1 MTLSAGT
8 RLGRYEIRAPLGKGG
23 MGEVYRAHDPQLG
36 RDVAL
41 KILPVDVASD
51 AERMRR
57 FAQEAKAASA
67 LNHPNILTIYE
78 VGGADPARFIAAE
91 FVDGVTL
98 RERLAAGPIEL
109 DEALDIALQ
118 AASALAAAHAAGIV
132 HRDVKPENLMIRP
145 DGWVKVLDFGL
156 AKLAPPAAELGDA
169 PTQTG
174 LATEAGVV
182 MGTARYMSPEQAC
195 GLAVDART
203 DVWSLGVVL
212 YEMIAGRLPFP
223 GTTSGEV
230 LAAVLQQ
237 PDPLPLARFTPNVP
251 PDLERFVSRALA
263 RKREERYQAMHDLAL
278 DLKGLKQRRE
288 FEREARRS
296 SSSASSAG
304 SPPASDPVGLAE
316 AAPSSRPVRR
326 RRRLSLAV
334 ATGGLA
340 AAILAGVL
348 YLRPSGSA
356 SATVESLA
364 VLPLAVAG
372 GDSDT
377 EFLSE
382 GLAENMIN
390 SLSQVPGLKVIARSS
405 AFRYQGS
412 EVDPR
417 QAGRELGV
425 HAVVTGRLAQRGERL
440 SLSIELMDVRE
451 DRHLWG
457 RQYDRPLPDLLD
469 VQHEISRD
477 IAAQL
482 RRLTPDAK
490 ERIGRRYTENVEAYR
505 LYLKGRHYW
514 YKFPRPEYDK
524 SREYF
529 EQAID
534 LDPSYA
540 LAYAGLADYY
550 GLATG
555 AGRWHPDEGWP
566 KAEAATRKALE
577 LDNSLA
583 EAHHGLAAQKLILH
597 RDWQGAEAEFGRAIE
612 LNPSFAE
619 VHRLYSRM
627 LAYMGR
633 WEEARAHQRR
643 LLELD
648 PLSAPYRRHVADV
661 LYAERRYDEA
671 ITEIREALELDPDD
685 PRGNELL
692 GDALER
698 SGRHQEAVAAWRQA
712 LVLAGDQELVEILD
726 RSFATSGFAGAVEA
740 LARAR
745 LQRLEAK
752 AARGDYVP
760 AMDFV
765 RLHLRLGNRE
775 PAFEWL
781 AKAERE
787 RTTAL
792 LRAGTDPAFDPL
804 RGDPRFEGLLDR
816 VGIPAAARPALEQR
830 SEAPR

>member
-1 MTLSAGT
+1 MAGQGRAGAQPYAARDRRGSDLRPDPRRSTVRGAGAASRSAERPSRAAGGHCQGRRQVVTLPAGT

-23 MGEVYRAHDPQLG
+23 MGEVYLAHDPELG
-36 RDVAL
+36 RPVAL
-41 KILPVDVASD
+41 KLLPPEVAAD

-78 VGGADPARFIAAE
+78 VGGADSARFIASE

-98 RERLAAGPIEL
+98 RERLAGRPIAL

-412 EVDPR
+412 EVR
-417 QAGRELGV
+417 SEEHTSELQSQSNLV
-425 HAVVTGRLAQRGERL
+425 CRLLLEKKKSTNQRRHRSPTG
-440 SLSIELMDVRE
+440 
-451 DRHLWG
+451 
-457 RQYDRPLPDLLD
+457 
-469 VQHEISRD
+469 
-477 IAAQL
+477 
-482 RRLTPDAK
+482 
-490 ERIGRRYTENVEAYR
+490 
-505 LYLKGRHYW
+505 
-514 YKFPRPEYDK
+514 
-524 SREYF
+524 
-529 EQAID
+529 
-534 LDPSYA
+534 
-540 LAYAGLADYY
+540 
-550 GLATG
+550 
-555 AGRWHPDEGWP
+555 
-566 KAEAATRKALE
+566 
-577 LDNSLA
+577 
-583 EAHHGLAAQKLILH
+583 
-597 RDWQGAEAEFGRAIE
+597 
-612 LNPSFAE
+612 
-619 VHRLYSRM
+619 YSR
-627 LAYMGR
+627 
-633 WEEARAHQRR
+633 
-643 LLELD
+643 
-648 PLSAPYRRHVADV
+648 
-661 LYAERRYDEA
+661 
-671 ITEIREALELDPDD
+671 T
-685 PRGNELL
+685 
-692 GDALER
+692 
-698 SGRHQEAVAAWRQA
+698 
-712 LVLAGDQELVEILD
+712 
-726 RSFATSGFAGAVEA
+726 
-740 LARAR
+740 
-745 LQRLEAK
+745 
-752 AARGDYVP
+752 
-760 AMDFV
+760 
-765 RLHLRLGNRE
+765 
-775 PAFEWL
+775 
-781 AKAERE
+781 
-787 RTTAL
+787 
-792 LRAGTDPAFDPL
+792 
-804 RGDPRFEGLLDR
+804 GLLIETPSSDCLR
-816 VGIPAAARPALEQR
+816 SHSPCYSQR
-830 SEAPR
+830 CPIFASLP